1 MILMRF
7 GDVCIGIYYNNIYI
21 GGIFI
26 GVDCYFY
33 VFFFWSEFESVG
45 EQIMVDVF
53 QFKSICGV

>member
-45 EQIMVDVF
+45 E
-53 QFKSICGV
+53 